1 MESTEDQLP
10 TIEELLNQLMSPGT
24 VLGILEFPE
33 KPITFLNSKLSPV
46 KTLTVKVIST
56 ESRKE
61 AILNKLHNATI
72 FNHPSQSK

>member
-10 TIEELLNQLMSPGT
+10 TIEE
-24 VLGILEFPE
+24 VLDQRTMLVTLEFPE

-61 AILNKLHNATI
+61 AILNKLHKATI
-72 FNHPSQSK
+72 FNQPNQS